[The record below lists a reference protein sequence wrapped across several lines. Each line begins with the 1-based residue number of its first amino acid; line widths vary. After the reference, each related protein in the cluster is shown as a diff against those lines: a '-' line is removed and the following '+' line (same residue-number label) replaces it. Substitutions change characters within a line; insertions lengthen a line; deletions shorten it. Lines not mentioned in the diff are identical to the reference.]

1 MENLFTQKETSDL
14 SNDNPFEKMFGSMN
28 LDPSNINNLPLG
40 SLAKVYSIFS
50 LTATAAFAGKV
61 QGVVVHA
68 KRYISLLIFLKRLIL
83 DLFFKSLNC
92 ATIDVSFIF
101 L

>member
-1 MENLFTQKETSDL
+1 ME
-14 SNDNPFEKMFGSMN
+14 
-28 LDPSNINNLPLG
+28 
-40 SLAKVYSIFS
+40 YSIFS
-50 LTATAAFAGKV
+50 FTAKELFAGKV

-68 KRYISLLIFLKRLIL
+68 KRYISVLIFLKRLML